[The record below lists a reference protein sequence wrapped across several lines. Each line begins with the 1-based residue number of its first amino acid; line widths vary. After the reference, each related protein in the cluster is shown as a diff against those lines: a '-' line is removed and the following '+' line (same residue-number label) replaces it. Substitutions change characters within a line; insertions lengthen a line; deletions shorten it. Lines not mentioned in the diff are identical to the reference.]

1 MNPGRLLFLLSI
13 CFLLFFSRAKSSSAR
28 IALYSQ
34 DTSRR
39 DKKVVNFDTTKMDT
53 ALVVGEKLSAKEKMA
68 EKQVA
73 YKSIYFWG
81 DTKNMV
87 TLPHQG
93 GLAVNLNK
101 LYNLLS
107 RQGRASR
114 RLQRQFEREFEQDKV
129 LAQWNALSEAYTPLT
144 GDSLIKFRIYYQPSY
159 KWLRH
164 SDHYDQIAYVQNN
177 LKNYL
182 DSVVIIHQRLSLPK
196 LEILNP

>member
-13 CFLLFFSRAKSSSAR
+13 CFVLFFSRAKSSSAR

-39 DKKVVNFDTTKMDT
+39 DKKAVNFDTTKMDT
-53 ALVVGEKLSAKEKMA
+53 ALVVGEKLSAEEKMA

-73 YKSIYFWG
+73 YKSIYFLG

>member
-34 DTSRR
+34 DTSRW
-39 DKKVVNFDTTKMDT
+39 DKKLVNFDTTKMDT
-53 ALVVGEKLSAKEKMA
+53 ALVVGEKLSAEEKMA

-114 RLQRQFEREFEQDKV
+114 RLQRQFEGEFEQDKV

-177 LKNYL
+177 LNNYL

>member
-53 ALVVGEKLSAKEKMA
+53 ALVVGEKLSAEEKMA

-129 LAQWNALSEAYTPLT
+129 LEQWNALSEAYTPLT

>member
-1 MNPGRLLFLLSI
+1 MNPSRLLFLLSI

-53 ALVVGEKLSAKEKMA
+53 ALVVGEKLSAEEKMA

-129 LAQWNALSEAYTPLT
+129 LEQWNALSEAYTPLT

>member
-13 CFLLFFSRAKSSSAR
+13 CLVLFFSRAKSSSAR
-28 IALYSQ
+28 IALYIQ

-39 DKKVVNFDTTKMDT
+39 DKKLVNFDTTKMDT
-53 ALVVGEKLSAKEKMA
+53 ALVVGEKLSAEEKMA

-93 GLAVNLNK
+93 GLAINLNK